1 MTIIDISVPIRE
13 RMPTWPGDP
22 VVRLD
27 QPIAIAKGDP
37 ANVGRIGAGL
47 HTGTHVDAPRHVVEG
62 AGGVDTLPL
71 DTFFGAVDVIDL
83 TARSTRTRSATRPFR
98 SPPNAYR

>member
-47 HTGTHVDAPRHVVEG
+47 HTGTHVDAPRHFVEG